1 MNGLKII
8 GKIELPEKKI
18 RPQEYR
24 RLLEDKLSNR
34 SREVNEQ
41 LGVDFLDRQGAIKIP
56 AGESGD
62 RDRKFVDDLEN
73 EWATRSYKS
82 LEEWRETKAKN
93 PSTIA
98 EMAVTLSLSRQLGD
112 RFIVAR
118 ASAYDDY
125 KYGVDNLLID
135 KVTGAAV
142 CGFDDVLGFT
152 GDDGGTKK
160 QQKMEKSLAAG
171 GSTVKYGAT
180 VEDGKLKRQSL
191 EHLPTFYLS
200 LSKEELDYLLADL
213 KAGGEVT
220 AREKAVANKLISS
233 LTEQR
238 ESATEVAKGEPL
250 QENLARFSSSLE
262 VMQQLINQ

>member
-24 RLLEDKLSNR
+24 RLLEDKLSRR
-34 SREVNEQ
+34 SQEINEQ
-41 LGVDFLDRQGAIKIP
+41 LGVEFLDNQGAIKIP
-56 AGESGD
+56 AGEAGA
-62 RDRKFVDDLEN
+62 RDRQFVDDLESD
-73 EWATRSYKS
+73 WATRSYKTV
-82 LEEWRETKAKN
+82 EEWRETKAKN

-98 EMAVTLSLSRQLGD
+98 EMAVTLSLSRQLGE

-118 ASAYDDY
+118 ASSYDDY

-135 KVTGAAV
+135 KITGATV

-152 GDDGGTKK
+152 GDDGGSKK
-160 QQKMEKSLAAG
+160 QQKMEKALAAG

-180 VEDGKLKRQSL
+180 VENGQLKRKSL
-191 EHLPTFYLS
+191 ANLPTFYLS
-200 LSKEELDYLLADL
+200 LSKEELDGLLADL

-220 AREKAVANKLISS
+220 AREKEVASKLINS

-238 ESATEVAKGEPL
+238 EKADQIAKAAPL
-250 QENLARFSSSLE
+250 QENLNRFDASLA
-262 VMQQLINQ
+262 VMRQLINQ